1 MKYLAKKLAGFVM
14 TMLVVSFLVFAAF
27 AVIPGDP
34 ATAMLGTQA
43 TPEKLAALREQMGL
57 NEPLLVRF
65 GSWAVNFI
73 QGDFGTSYK
82 YQMSVRS
89 MIAEKIPVT
98 LTLTAMSFLIMVAVS
113 IPVGLFCA
121 HHAGGKVDRIVLI
134 VNQVIMAIPPFFSG
148 ILITLLFGL
157 VLHLFTPGGYVS
169 YTTSV
174 TGVLGYLIF
183 PSVAIALPKAAMAI
197 KLLRTSV
204 LSEMKL
210 DYVRTAYSRGNN
222 TKGVL
227 YQHVLRNAIIPVITF
242 LGMAL
247 ADMVAGSIVI
257 EQVFNIPGLGRIL
270 LTSISNRDYPVV
282 QAIIVFIAF
291 IVIFTNF
298 LVDLLYQKMDPRI
311 TLD

>member
-14 TMLVVSFLVFAAF
+14 TILVVSFLVFAAF

-121 HHAGGKVDRIVLI
+121 C
-134 VNQVIMAIPPFFSG
+134 
-148 ILITLLFGL
+148 
-157 VLHLFTPGGYVS
+157 
-169 YTTSV
+169 
-174 TGVLGYLIF
+174 
-183 PSVAIALPKAAMAI
+183 
-197 KLLRTSV
+197 
-204 LSEMKL
+204 
-210 DYVRTAYSRGNN
+210 
-222 TKGVL
+222 
-227 YQHVLRNAIIPVITF
+227 
-242 LGMAL
+242 
-247 ADMVAGSIVI
+247 
-257 EQVFNIPGLGRIL
+257 
-270 LTSISNRDYPVV
+270 
-282 QAIIVFIAF
+282 
-291 IVIFTNF
+291 
-298 LVDLLYQKMDPRI
+298 LLYTSDAA
-311 TLD
+311 DD